1 MIPSKISGDL
11 TRLMLVS
18 CRRCGPS
25 SVCLAQ
31 HEMCTANCFQ
41 DEQCE
46 MFPMRIC
53 GSIIWI
59 RMMAYYYCLFTAI
72 HVKLHKG
79 AASTFW
85 EYHWN
90 RVSMVS
96 WIPFD
101 FSRLVMV
108 VFFALLP
115 VRNFHDCIVGGGCK
129 TGTSVFWGDSKV
141 WKCRHK
147 ALFGAEG
154 VGWVAGSP

>member
-1 MIPSKISGDL
+1 MTWPVWCWFLAGVVGLHPSAWHSTRCVQPTAFRTSNVRCSPCGFVARSFESGWWHIIIVYL
-11 TRLMLVS
+11 PPSMWSYTRE
-18 CRRCGPS
+18 
-25 SVCLAQ
+25 Q
-31 HEMCTANCFQ
+31 H
-41 DEQCE
+41 
-46 MFPMRIC
+46 R
-53 GSIIWI
+53 
-59 RMMAYYYCLFTAI
+59 LF
-72 HVKLHKG
+72 
-79 AASTFW
+79 
-85 EYHWN
+85 ENHWN